1 MTDNALLLQTLARIE
16 GKVDKLAEE
25 VAELRGAKK
34 AAFAIAAIVGTLVS
48 FVIGY
53 FRSRP

>member
-34 AAFAIAAIVGTLVS
+34 AAFAIAAAVGTFVS
-48 FVIGY
+48 LAIGY
-53 FRSRP
+53 VRHRS